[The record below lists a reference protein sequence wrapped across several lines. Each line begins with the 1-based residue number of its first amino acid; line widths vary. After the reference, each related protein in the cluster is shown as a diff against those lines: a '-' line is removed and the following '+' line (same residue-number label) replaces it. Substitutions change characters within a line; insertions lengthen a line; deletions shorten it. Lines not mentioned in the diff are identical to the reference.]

1 MGKYLLKLPKMGESI
16 AEATITKWLK
26 EVGDEVEVDESI
38 VEIATDKVDSD
49 VPTEFKGKLIKKNFE
64 VNDIVKVNINL
75 RGREWVNPEG
85 ETKYFN
91 SIQAWRIEKVGDD
104 TISEISSTL
113 DNNFEKSDD
122 ADNEVEDDLP
132 F

>member
-1 MGKYLLKLPKMGESI
+1 MVSE
-16 AEATITKWLK
+16 
-26 EVGDEVEVDESI
+26 
-38 VEIATDKVDSD
+38 
-49 VPTEFKGKLIKKNFE
+49 TEFVVTTNEQYPQNIIIEFVQDKCELLDSFE

-104 TISEISSTL
+104 TISEISSAL
-113 DNNFEKSDD
+113 DNNFEKSGD
-122 ADNEVEDDLP
+122 ADNEVEDYHFKWFKNIIIP
-132 F
+132 IFPISE

>member
-1 MGKYLLKLPKMGESI
+1 M
-16 AEATITKWLK
+16 
-26 EVGDEVEVDESI
+26 
-38 VEIATDKVDSD
+38 
-49 VPTEFKGKLIKKNFE
+49 
-64 VNDIVKVNINL
+64 
-75 RGREWVNPEG
+75 NPEG

-113 DNNFEKSDD
+113 DNNFEKSDED
-122 ADNEVEDDLP
+122 DNEVEDDLP